1 MENLIKALKLD
12 IKQKTELA
20 YEAQTQLNW
29 FLDGYAQ
36 RVAATESPYQIVEL
50 AQRLV
55 KLTDISDEADFA
67 VVVLDK
73 IIKDKHPT
81 SKALGFV
88 ITSLKDGLGWK
99 VKLSQEI
106 LRSMSVAAEHQIIS
120 DESNLK

>member
-12 IKQKTELA
+12 IKQKTALA

-29 FLDGYAQ
+29 FLDGYDQ
-36 RVAATESPYQIVEL
+36 RVAATESPHQIVVL

-55 KLTDISDEADFA
+55 KLNEISDEADCA
-67 VVVLDK
+67 VLVLDK
-73 IIKDKHPT
+73 IIKDKCPT

-88 ITSLKDGLGWK
+88 ITSLKGGTAWK
-99 VKLSQEI
+99 IKLSQEV
-106 LRSMSVAAEHQIIS
+106 LRSMSVAAEHQFIS

>member
-55 KLTDISDEADFA
+55 
-67 VVVLDK
+67 LDK

-106 LRSMSVAAEHQIIS
+106 LRSMSVAAEHQFIS